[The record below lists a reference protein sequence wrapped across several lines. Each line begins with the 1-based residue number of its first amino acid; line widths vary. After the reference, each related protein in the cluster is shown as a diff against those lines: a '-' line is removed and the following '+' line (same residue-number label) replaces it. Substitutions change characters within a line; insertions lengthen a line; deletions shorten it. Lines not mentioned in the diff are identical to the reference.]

1 MSKTV
6 ISVVSTVIDKLVYD
20 DTRQDLLV
28 KFNSKKVY
36 VYTPVSNDFFDK
48 LKNANS
54 IGQYFNKHI
63 KNNEA
68 LTCLKLVK

>member
-6 ISVVSTVIDKLVYD
+6 ISVVSTAIDKLEYEN
-20 DTRQDLLV
+20 TRRDLKV
-28 KFNSKKVY
+28 TFNSRRVY
-36 VYTPVSNDFFDK
+36 VYTPVSNEFFDK

-54 IGQYFNKHI
+54 IGQFFNKHI

-68 LTCLKLVK
+68 LTCLKLIK